1 MEEVERLT
9 KETSELDALITS
21 LQNQIRLLTFDKLDV
36 KRLIKLHQKE
46 LKTLKI
52 YNFVKGYTI
61 IIRNRS

>member
-52 YNFVKGYTI
+52 SNFVTGKYEVHVTE
-61 IIRNRS
+61 